1 MLVKITVQR
10 KWLFEDSKTYCV
22 DVLKVYFYDE
32 TDMICQ
38 QRDVK
43 IYCDQNELFYIT
55 FYVKQILYFY
65 IIINNDIL

>member
-1 MLVKITVQR
+1 MLVRITVQR

-43 IYCDQNELFYIT
+43 IYCDQNELF
-55 FYVKQILYFY
+55 
-65 IIINNDIL
+65 